1 MSKVTIIRHL
11 FKGDI
16 FWRFC
21 WYHISGYLNDRI
33 HACYCK
39 SLTNKGKIRKQKFK
53 NLSKLYG
60 LQGVSSDSTV
70 SLYQDKPVNLYETPC
85 ITLITDELI
94 YRTKGQF
101 SFLYLCNT
109 TTNISSGSAIFN
121 ENSWVA
127 KIPGPYKRWIYR
139 GSNIL

>member
-39 SLTNKGKIRKQKFK
+39 SLTNKGKIRRQKFK
-53 NLSKLYG
+53 NLCKLYG

-101 SFLYLCNT
+101 SFLYLCKLQYKHFFWFCYFQREFL
-109 TTNISSGSAIFN
+109 SGEDSRTLQKMN
-121 ENSWVA
+121 
-127 KIPGPYKRWIYR
+127 
-139 GSNIL
+139 L